1 MVLISNDFPYSG
13 ISVIQNSVIFL
24 GVIQNAE
31 SGLDFEW
38 LLKIRT
44 KNTPFKFKPTGVKN
58 SNGPA
63 VPFNIATQWSEFFFV
78 WAKNAQISSP
88 KVMFLPPCVRYNG
101 DLKSDHL
108 QSRMVQF

>member
-13 ISVIQNSVIFL
+13 ISAIQNSD
-24 GVIQNAE
+24 